1 MFAVVGGS
9 PADCVVAGM
18 THVCKDLK
26 PELVL
31 EALFSHMGL
40 TYDPNAIQIHRK
52 DVYASD
58 GDDFV
63 SLGAMGEVIE

>member
-1 MFAVVGGS
+1 MIELLVQI
-9 PADCVVAGM
+9 
-18 THVCKDLK
+18 
-26 PELVL
+26 ELVL
-31 EALFSHMGL
+31 EALFLHMGL